1 MIALLRPLARRML
14 FSKTMALYLVTGA
27 AGFIGSNLV
36 RALLS
41 EGQQVRGIDNFAT
54 GKPENLAGLES
65 QIDFR
70 ESDILDLDALRS
82 AMEGVDYV
90 LHQAALGSVP
100 RSIADPVRSNRA
112 NVEGTLNV
120 LVAARDAKVRRLV
133 HASSSSVYGDTP
145 TLPKREDMP
154 PNPIS
159 PYSVSKLA
167 AELYVRTFY
176 RVYGLPTVCL
186 RYFNIFGPRQLWDS
200 QYSAV
205 LANFITRM
213 LRGQTPTIFGD
224 GEQSRDFTFVGNAV
238 SANLLAATAPV
249 DQVAGRFFNIATGT
263 RISLN
268 HTVKLLKQLT
278 GYEGPIDH
286 GPERAGDVKHALADI
301 ALAEKHLGYTPAVAF
316 EEGLRRTVEWYR
328 NRTQS
333 QPSSLTVAG

>member
-1 MIALLRPLARRML
+1 
-14 FSKTMALYLVTGA
+14 MALYLVTGA

-36 RALLS
+36 RALLAKG
-41 EGQQVRGIDNFAT
+41 ERVRGFDNFAT

-65 QIDFR
+65 AIDFR
-70 ESDILDLDALRS
+70 EADILDLNSVHA

-100 RSIADPVRSNRA
+100 RSIADPARSNRV

-120 LVAARDAKVRRLV
+120 LVAARDAGVKRLV

-145 TLPKREDMP
+145 TLPKREEMP

-205 LANFITRM
+205 LAKFITRM
-213 LRGQTPTIFGD
+213 LQGESCTIFGD
-224 GEQSRDFTFVGNAV
+224 GEQSRDFTYVENAV
-238 SANLLAATAPV
+238 SANLLAAVAPA
-249 DQVAGRFFNIATGT
+249 DEVAGRVFNIATGT

-268 HTVKLLKQLT
+268 RAVASLRKLT
-278 GYEGPIDH
+278 GYTGPIEH
-286 GPERAGDVKHALADI
+286 GPDRTGDVKHALADI
-301 ALAEKHLGYTPAVAF
+301 TLAEKHLGYSPRVSFEQGLERTVAWYREQAVA
-316 EEGLRRTVEWYR
+316 RTA
-328 NRTQS
+328 
-333 QPSSLTVAG
+333 TV

>member
-1 MIALLRPLARRML
+1 MTLCYSQKI
-14 FSKTMALYLVTGA
+14 MALYLVTGA

-36 RALLS
+36 RGLL
-41 EGQQVRGIDNFAT
+41 EKGERVRGLDNFAT
-54 GKPENLAGLES
+54 GKPENLAGIEA

-70 ESDILDLDALRS
+70 ESDILDLDAVRN
-82 AMEGVDYV
+82 AVDGVDYV

-100 RSIADPVRSNRA
+100 RSIADPARSNRV

-120 LVAARDAKVRRLV
+120 LVAARDARVKRLV

-145 TLPKREDMP
+145 TLPKREEMA

-205 LANFITRM
+205 LAKFITRM
-213 LRGQTPTIFGD
+213 LQGEICTIFGD
-224 GEQSRDFTFVGNAV
+224 GEQSRDFTYVENAV
-238 SANLLAATAPV
+238 SANLLAAVAPEN
-249 DQVAGRFFNIATGT
+249 QVAGKFFNIATGT
-263 RISLN
+263 RVSLN
-268 HTVKLLKQLT
+268 RAVAALRGLT
-278 GYEGPIDH
+278 GYSGPIEH
-286 GPERAGDVKHALADI
+286 GPDRAGDVKHALADVT
-301 ALAEKHLGYTPAVAF
+301 LAEQCFGYRPLVSF
-316 EEGLRRTVEWYR
+316 EHGLAKTVEWYR
-328 NRTQS
+328 EQAVARTAS
-333 QPSSLTVAG
+333 V

>member
-1 MIALLRPLARRML
+1 ML
-14 FSKTMALYLVTGA
+14 EKMALYLVTGA

-36 RALLS
+36 RGLLARG
-41 EGQQVRGIDNFAT
+41 EQVRGLDNFAT
-54 GKPENLAGLES
+54 GKPENLAEIES

-70 ESDILDLDALRS
+70 EADILDLDAVRS
-82 AMEGVDYV
+82 AMQGVDYV

-100 RSIADPVRSNRA
+100 RSIADPARSNRV

-120 LVAARDAKVRRLV
+120 LAAARDAQVQRMV
-133 HASSSSVYGDTP
+133 YASSSSVYGDTP

-167 AELYVRTFY
+167 AELYVRTFH

-205 LANFITRM
+205 LARFITRM
-213 LRGQTPTIFGD
+213 LQGEACTVFGD
-224 GEQSRDFTFVGNAV
+224 GEQSRDFTYVENAV
-238 SANLLAATAPV
+238 SANLLAATAPAEE
-249 DQVAGRFFNIATGT
+249 VAGRVFNVATGT

-268 HTVKLLKQLT
+268 RAVALLRELT
-278 GYEGPIDH
+278 GYEEPIAH
-286 GPERAGDVKHALADI
+286 GPERPGDVKHALADVG
-301 ALAEKHLGYTPAVAF
+301 LARKHFGYEPKISF
-316 EEGLRRTVEWYR
+316 EEGLKRTVAWYR
-328 NRTQS
+328 EQAVAK
-333 QPSSLTVAG
+333 TVTA

>member
-1 MIALLRPLARRML
+1 
-14 FSKTMALYLVTGA
+14 MAQYLVTGA

-36 RALLS
+36 RALLARG
-41 EGQQVRGIDNFAT
+41 EQVRGLDNFAT
-54 GKPENLAGLES
+54 GKPENLAGLQS
-65 QIDFR
+65 QFDFR
-70 ESDILDLDALRS
+70 ESDILDLDAVRS

-100 RSIADPVRSNRA
+100 RSIKDPARSNRV

-120 LVAARDAKVRRLV
+120 LAAARDAKVKRLV

-167 AELYVRTFY
+167 AELYVRTFH

-205 LANFITRM
+205 LAKFITRM
-213 LRGQTPTIFGD
+213 LQGETCTIFGD
-224 GEQSRDFTFVGNAV
+224 GEQSRDFTYVENAV
-238 SANLLAATAPV
+238 SANLLAATAPI
-249 DQVAGRFFNIATGT
+249 DQVAGRFFNVATGT
-263 RISLN
+263 RISLKRA
-268 HTVKLLKQLT
+268 VMLLRGLT
-278 GYEGPIDH
+278 GYDGPVTYAPDR
-286 GPERAGDVKHALADI
+286 EGDVKHALADI
-301 ALAEKHLGYTPAVAF
+301 GLAEKHLGYKPEVDF
-316 EEGLRRTVEWYR
+316 EEGLKRTVVWYR
-328 NRTQS
+328 EQS
-333 QPSSLTVAG
+333 AAKTVSA